1 MEKYTTKQFADLV
14 GVSSSILRR
23 LHKQG
28 HFKAF
33 QVPGG
38 RSIYS
43 DEHVEEFKKRFFNT
57 ENIISAHAMN
67 NPVPTQ
73 PILEPIESM
82 DVDESLEAVG
92 DRRAA

>member
-1 MEKYTTKQFADLV
+1 MSKYTTKQFADLV

-28 HFKAF
+28 HFNAF

-38 RSIYS
+38 RSIYT
-43 DEHVEEFKKRFFNT
+43 DDHVEEFKKRFFNA

-67 NPVPTQ
+67 NPT
-73 PILEPIESM
+73 PI
-82 DVDESLEAVG
+82 
-92 DRRAA
+92 

>member
-57 ENIISAHAMN
+57 ETIVFKE
-67 NPVPTQ
+67 PVEIQ
-73 PILEPIESM
+73 PILQPRQTM
-82 DVDESLEAVG
+82 DADESLEAAG
-92 DRRAA
+92 DRQLA

>member
-67 NPVPTQ
+67 NPVPIQ
-73 PILEPIESM
+73 PILEPRPAM